1 MTNGLRGRA
10 LCGAALLLALAG
22 PAGAQVKEAAELLP
36 AGTLAYIEARHP
48 ERLSRELAALT
59 KGSAVS
65 DMAATA
71 AKFRERLGDA
81 RRIWLSEDI
90 SIFGSIFGPEWL
102 AEGGRLQGAV
112 FALTGISKDGP
123 EMVGVILSGS
133 SNIPGLYLRTM
144 LAADSSIRARGEVEG
159 VTLYRDRRRDYR
171 KERDFEK
178 KDFDRPRP
186 PPVFYDSGPFYA
198 IVPGGIAIGT
208 ETAVKEVIR
217 RAKGKS
223 ADPSLAS
230 VRAYKESARLR
241 DRPGLFAYADLQAL
255 DAQMAQLKDAARE
268 WEQVKAVLKPQTFR
282 SVTASLTLAGGE
294 LELQARLQLDAKQSS
309 PLLDAFPGR
318 KADVNL
324 LHYVP
329 GDAALGLVV
338 GMSDGGERFQK
349 LLALLDALGKQF
361 GWRDLP
367 GQGVQELEKKTK
379 LSLGKD
385 VFGRIASMG
394 VVVETRSVVPEKAM
408 RLPMLVIS
416 ATDAEAAKFLEET
429 ALPRLLAFAAGKDE
443 VTLPTR
449 EKGQDVSELPHDL
462 PMLGKAL
469 YCGRQGRTLVIGQD
483 RKRVSEVLIGGARE
497 QGVLADK
504 QVAAAVK
511 ALDAPLVVGVAS
523 AGQALVPLLRDLEME
538 RPRRFKEEK
547 FPGGGAPPPPA
558 KPPQV
563 FDRYIKD
570 LEKAVGAMQPGVI
583 SVTRKADLW
592 HLEFRQS
599 GLREHAPRLINI
611 WIESALERAARNDRY
626 LEKW

>member
-10 LCGAALLLALAG
+10 LCGAALLLMLAG
-22 PAGAQVKEAAELLP
+22 SASAQVKEAAELLP
-36 AGTLAYIEARHP
+36 AGTLAYVEARHP
-48 ERLSRELAALT
+48 ERLSRELAALAR
-59 KGSAVS
+59 GSAVS
-65 DMAATA
+65 DMAATV
-71 AKFRERLGDA
+71 AKFRERLGDE
-81 RRIWLSEDI
+81 RRIWLGEEVGLL
-90 SIFGSIFGPEWL
+90 GSIFGPEWL
-102 AEGGRLQGAV
+102 AEGGRLQGGV

-144 LAADSSIRARGEVEG
+144 LAMDSSIRARGEVEG
-159 VTLYRDRRRDYR
+159 VPLYRERRRDYR
-171 KERDFEK
+171 KDRDFEK
-178 KDFDRPRP
+178 KDPDQPRR
-186 PPVFYDSGPFYA
+186 PPVFYDTGPFYA
-198 IVPGGIAIGT
+198 IIPGGIAIGT
-208 ETAVKEVIR
+208 ETAVKDVIR

-268 WEQVKAVLKPQTFR
+268 WEQLKAALKPQTFR
-282 SVTASLTLAGGE
+282 SMTASLTLSGGE

-324 LHYVP
+324 LHHVP
-329 GDAALGLVV
+329 ADAALGLVV
-338 GMSDGGERFQK
+338 GMADGSERFQK
-349 LLALLDALGKQF
+349 LLALLDGLGRQF

-367 GQGVQELEKKTK
+367 GQSVQELEKKTK
-379 LSLGKD
+379 LALGKE
-385 VFGRIASMG
+385 VFGRIASLC
-394 VVVETRSVVPEKAM
+394 VVIETRSAVPEKAT
-408 RLPMLVIS
+408 RLPMLVVS

-443 VTLPTR
+443 TTLPTR

-462 PMLGKAL
+462 PMLGKAF
-469 YCGRQGRTLVIGQD
+469 YCGRQGKILVIGQD
-483 RKRVSEVLIGGARE
+483 RKRVSEVLTRGAHE

-511 ALDAPLVVGVAS
+511 TFDGPVVVGVAS
-523 AGQALVPLLRDLEME
+523 AGQTLVPLLRDLETE
-538 RPRRFKEEK
+538 RPRRFKEDK
-547 FPGGGAPPPPA
+547 FPGGAPPPPA
-558 KPPQV
+558 KPAQV
-563 FDRYIKD
+563 FERYVKEV
-570 LEKAVGAMQPGVI
+570 EKAVGAMQPGVI
-583 SVTRKADLW
+583 GVTRKADLW
-592 HLEFRQS
+592 HLEFRQP